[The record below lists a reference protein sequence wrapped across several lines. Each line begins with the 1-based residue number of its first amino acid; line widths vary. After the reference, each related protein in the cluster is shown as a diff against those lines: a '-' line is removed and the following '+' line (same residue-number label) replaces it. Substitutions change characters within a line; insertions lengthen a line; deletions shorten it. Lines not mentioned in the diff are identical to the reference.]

1 MSGRKIRF
9 WGEDVQRRGEKWSPG
24 KPCLY
29 FGEESGTLREK
40 LSYGLGGE
48 QYSVA
53 ENAMFL
59 GDKRVYLRR
68 RRRAFGEKHRIRS
81 QKDRMAWVERT
92 SRTTEFQRPPAKCTG
107 SPTSR
112 PGCAEPHPAW
122 APMPPGMRASPTSL
136 GSRFQCV
143 TPPRVKKRLRTLSPE
158 RPLPQFQ
165 PP

>member
-1 MSGRKIRF
+1 M
-9 WGEDVQRRGEKWSPG
+9 WGERSDFGEKMSNVGEKSGLLG

-40 LSYGLGGE
+40 LSCGLGGE

-81 QKDRMAWVERT
+81 QKDRMAWVEKVLKDHGVST
-92 SRTTEFQRPPAKCTG
+92 PPAKCTG

-112 PGCAEPHPAW
+112 PGRAEPHPAW
-122 APMPPGMRASPTSL
+122 APMPPEMRHPHPPWAAGSSVSPPS
-136 GSRFQCV
+136 V
-143 TPPRVKKRLRTLSPE
+143 
-158 RPLPQFQ
+158 
-165 PP
+165 

>member
-1 MSGRKIRF
+1 MVFWGGNTLRPGERWYFAGENVVLGGVNCPCGGRKQIFCGEKWSFVGESMGFGVEKWYFVGRKIRF

-24 KPCLY
+24 KAVFV

-40 LSYGLGGE
+40 LSCGLGGE

-81 QKDRMAWVERT
+81 QKDRMAWVEKDLKDHGV
-92 SRTTEFQRPPAKCTG
+92 FNAAG
-107 SPTSR
+107 
-112 PGCAEPHPAW
+112 
-122 APMPPGMRASPTSL
+122 
-136 GSRFQCV
+136 
-143 TPPRVKKRLRTLSPE
+143 
-158 RPLPQFQ
+158 
-165 PP
+165 

>member
-1 MSGRKIRF
+1 MAKQNRGPYILAAGAGTQLLTGIPAA
-9 WGEDVQRRGEKWSPG
+9 WGAFQRPVM
-24 KPCLY
+24 LY

-40 LSYGLGGE
+40 LLYGLGGE

-81 QKDRMAWVERT
+81 QKDRMAWVEKDLKDHGVST
-92 SRTTEFQRPPAKCTG
+92 PPAKCTG

-122 APMPPGMRASPTSL
+122 APMPPGMRHP
-136 GSRFQCV
+136 
-143 TPPRVKKRLRTLSPE
+143 
-158 RPLPQFQ
+158 Q
-165 PP
+165 PPWAAGSSVSPPSV

>member
-1 MSGRKIRF
+1 M
-9 WGEDVQRRGEKWSPG
+9 WGERSDFGEKMSNVGEKSGLLG

-40 LSYGLGGE
+40 LSCGLGGE

-81 QKDRMAWVERT
+81 QKDRMAWVE
-92 SRTTEFQRPPAKCTG
+92 
-107 SPTSR
+107 
-112 PGCAEPHPAW
+112 
-122 APMPPGMRASPTSL
+122 
-136 GSRFQCV
+136 
-143 TPPRVKKRLRTLSPE
+143 KKSDRSHVVL
-158 RPLPQFQ
+158 
-165 PP
+165 